1 MAGMTALHDRTCH
14 ELPKGT
20 PPLSADDTARLLE
33 ELGNG
38 WTVFE
43 NRLRKAYSFPSFATA
58 LAFVNKVGAIADEQN
73 HHPDVMLS
81 WGKAVVELWTHTVDG
96 LSENDFIC
104 AARFD
109 RALDV

>member
-1 MAGMTALHDRTCH
+1 MTALADRSCRP
-14 ELPKGT
+14 LPTGT
-20 PPLSADDTARLLE
+20 PALSADDTARLLE

-43 NRLRKAYSFPSFATA
+43 NRLRKSYTFPSFATA
-58 LAFVNKVGAIADEQN
+58 LAFVNKVGAIADEQD

-81 WGKAVVELWTHTVDG
+81 YGRAVIELWTHTVGG

-109 RALDV
+109 RASV